1 MDRVGNPEFDHNE
14 AKVEVPKGVL
24 AGLAVLAAAGVLGL
38 AFLLGRES
46 GRRAPA
52 EPPKASL
59 PQVGAP
65 AAGQSAPTEPPAPEL
80 PPAQSAPS
88 AVAPSQPPASDPAR
102 AAVAAYFQALEHLQ
116 PEVAGDPTALA
127 QQILAD
133 LARGDSSGF
142 EGMIRKAESARDRL
156 AAIVPPAPCAEHHR
170 ESLACMEASLA
181 LTRGLRKALSSPD
194 ALPRDFADRASALK
208 ARTEALQR
216 QEKALKERFGLK

>member
-1 MDRVGNPEFDHNE
+1 MA

-24 AGLAVLAAAGVLGL
+24 AGLAVLAAASILGL

-46 GRRAPA
+46 GRRGAA
-52 EPPKASL
+52 EAPKAS
-59 PQVGAP
+59 PAGPAPPAGAP
-65 AAGQSAPTEPPAPEL
+65 AADPPPQSEALTPGPPQASSP
-80 PPAQSAPS
+80 SAPS
-88 AVAPSQPPASDPAR
+88 LGAPTPADPAR
-102 AAVAAYFQALEHLQ
+102 AAVAAYFRTLETLQ
-116 PEVAGDPTALA
+116 PEVAGEPSALA

-142 EGMIRKAESARDRL
+142 DGIIRKAEAARDRL
-156 AAIVPPAPCAEHHR
+156 AAVLPPAPCAEHHR

-181 LTRGLRKALSSPD
+181 LTRGLRKALSSSSPD
-194 ALPRDFADRASALK
+194 ALPLDFSDRAGALK